1 MTLHDELG
9 DVRRVLEELNRALR
23 PLRERPASRRL
34 VQRLDGDLRRMQEDV
49 DDLAAEERSGSDVL
63 VPAARDFIP
72 IPVPP
77 RDLETAYDP
86 ECEDEGL
93 AGWRSPT
100 APPAPI
106 TDRRR

>member
-1 MTLHDELG
+1 MTLNDELG
-9 DVRRVLEELNRALR
+9 DVRRALEELNRALR

-49 DDLAAEERSGSDVL
+49 DDLAAEEHSATDGL
-63 VPAARDFIP
+63 VPQARDFAP

-77 RDLETAYDP
+77 RDLDAAYDP

-93 AGWRSPT
+93 AGWRSPVL
-100 APPAPI
+100 PPPPGA
-106 TDRRR
+106 DRRR